1 MTYTLLFGNNFISD
15 NPKSVICNNTTLF
28 SLDEDIEGPHLTAR
42 LTDLSGMHLILS
54 IDKNTCTFRSQDLIL
69 KKNERSHLLVDNKEG
84 ENVIQS
90 RVLDKTTIMV
100 SGTFSIKDHVLV
112 VTQNYIIS
120 PSGKRIMHSRI
131 SANSGAVSVTD
142 DEIRPDG

>member
-15 NPKSVICNNTTLF
+15 NPKSVNCKNTTIF
-28 SLDEDIEGPHLTAR
+28 SLDEDTEGPHLTAR
-42 LTDLSGMHLILS
+42 LTDFSGKHLTLS
-54 IDKNTCTFRSQDLIL
+54 IDRNICTFCSQNLIL
-69 KKNERSHLLVDNKEG
+69 KKNERSHLLINNKEG

-90 RVLDKTTIMV
+90 RVLDKTTIIV
-100 SGTFSIKDHVLV
+100 SGIFSIKDYVLV

-120 PSGKRIMHSRI
+120 HSGKRIMHSKI
-131 SANSGAVSVTD
+131 SANSGAASVTD

>member
-1 MTYTLLFGNNFISD
+1 M
-15 NPKSVICNNTTLF
+15 
-28 SLDEDIEGPHLTAR
+28 LDEDTEGPHLTAR
-42 LTDLSGMHLILS
+42 LTDSSGKHLILS
-54 IDKNTCTFRSQDLIL
+54 IDRNTCTFCSQNLLL

-100 SGTFSIKDHVLV
+100 SGIFSIKDYVLV

-120 PSGKRIMHSRI
+120 PSGKRIMHSKI
-131 SANSGAVSVTD
+131 NANSGAVSVTD

>member
-1 MTYTLLFGNNFISD
+1 MTYTLLFGNNFIAD
-15 NPKSVICNNTTLF
+15 NPKSVNCNNTTLF

-42 LTDLSGMHLILS
+42 LTDFSGKHLILK
-54 IDKNTCTFRSQDLIL
+54 IDRNICTFCSHNLIL
-69 KKNERSHLLVDNKEG
+69 KKNERSHLLINNKEG

-100 SGTFSIKDHVLV
+100 SGIFSIKDYVLV

-120 PSGKRIMHSRI
+120 HSGKRIMHSKI

>member
-1 MTYTLLFGNNFISD
+1 
-15 NPKSVICNNTTLF
+15 
-28 SLDEDIEGPHLTAR
+28 
-42 LTDLSGMHLILS
+42 MHLILN
-54 IDKNTCTFRSQDLIL
+54 IDKNTCTFCSQDLIL

-120 PSGKRIMHSRI
+120 PSGKRIMHSKI